1 VVFAGGTVVFAIC
14 GLWFSGI
21 AFIGIIGLASAIAVL
36 LMVTGALTLL
46 PAVLGALGTNIDR
59 YRLPR
64 VRPDKG
70 THRWERWGR
79 HVDGHAWPY
88 AIAAT
93 LFLLFLAIPVLS
105 LRFGI
110 MADSTLPHSN
120 SARRAYD
127 VTAKEFGPGWYSPF
141 AVVAAVPAPKEPTQ
155 SAQSTKTAKGWTE
168 LRREPGGRLAVSP
181 DDRPAPNPQAKLLGE
196 ELQRRFRGT
205 HDVAAVV
212 NPVVAGDSVIVTVV
226 PGSAPQA
233 AATAD
238 LVRNL
243 RQNVIPPVL
252 KGYPGSRA
260 YVGGESP
267 AIIDMAE
274 IVKQRMPYVVAV
286 VVGVALILLVIA
298 FRSVLVPLKAALMN
312 LLSIGASYGVVTAVF
327 QWGWGIRL
335 LGLDQPMPIVSF
347 VPLFMFALVFG
358 LSMDYEVFLLSRVR
372 EEYLRTGDPHGSVV
386 TGIGST
392 ARLITSAA
400 LIMICVFLS
409 FLGQPDSMVKMMGIG
424 LASAVAVDATVV
436 RLMLVPALMSLL
448 GHANWWFPGRPNRPR
463 QPETTEERTL
473 EPVR

>member
-1 VVFAGGTVVFAIC
+1 
-14 GLWFSGI
+14 
-21 AFIGIIGLASAIAVL
+21 
-36 LMVTGALTLL
+36 
-46 PAVLGALGTNIDR
+46 
-59 YRLPR
+59 
-64 VRPDKG
+64 
-70 THRWERWGR
+70 
-79 HVDGHAWPY
+79 
-88 AIAAT
+88 
-93 LFLLFLAIPVLS
+93 
-105 LRFGI
+105 
-110 MADSTLPHSN
+110 
-120 SARRAYD
+120 
-127 VTAKEFGPGWYSPF
+127 
-141 AVVAAVPAPKEPTQ
+141 
-155 SAQSTKTAKGWTE
+155 
-168 LRREPGGRLAVSP
+168 
-181 DDRPAPNPQAKLLGE
+181 
-196 ELQRRFRGT
+196 
-205 HDVAAVV
+205 
-212 NPVVAGDSVIVTVV
+212 VIVTVV
-226 PGSAPQA
+226 PASAPQA

-243 RQNVIPPVL
+243 RENVIPPVI
-252 KGYPGSRA
+252 KAHPGSRA

-372 EEYLRTGDPHGSVV
+372 EEYLRTGDPHESVV

-463 QPETTEERTL
+463 QPEAAQERTL